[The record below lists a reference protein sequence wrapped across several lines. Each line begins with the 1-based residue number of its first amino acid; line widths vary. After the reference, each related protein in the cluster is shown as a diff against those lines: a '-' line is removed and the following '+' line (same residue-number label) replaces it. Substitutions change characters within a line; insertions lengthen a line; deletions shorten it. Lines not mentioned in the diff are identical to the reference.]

1 MQPADPRS
9 RPARGTGE
17 LLITG
22 ATGFV
27 GQVLARELGRRKVR
41 FRALVRVSSQ
51 RDRLEGSGAWMV
63 EGDLLNPRSLV
74 GPLEGV
80 RQIVHLGALVRSADP
95 ADNHAV
101 NTEGTANLLAAAS
114 SAGVERIVALS
125 SDSVLRAQLSPY
137 AQSKAEAEAM
147 LLAWGQ
153 RTGQSTLVLRP
164 PLIFGPQSKHLQTL
178 VKLSRLPVLPLPRHT
193 ASRCPVFVDDVVTA
207 ILAALGLDEAVV
219 PAGPIDLP
227 GATHL
232 DFGALIAA
240 VAASQGR
247 KGPKI
252 QRVPRAALKGLSRLA
267 GARVAQQLQGIE
279 EEVAL
284 NGALAEEL
292 LNWQP
297 TPLSTLLARAL
308 NPRGPDS
315 KDAAPP

>member
-22 ATGFV
+22 ATGFI
-27 GQVLARELGRRKVR
+27 GQVLARELGRLKIR
-41 FRALVRVSSQ
+41 FRALVRVTSQ

-63 EGDLLNPRSLV
+63 EGDLRNPRSLV

-95 ADNHAV
+95 ADNQAV
-101 NTEGTANLLAAAS
+101 NAAGTANLLAAAS
-114 SAGVERIVALS
+114 AEGVERIVALS
-125 SDSVLRAQLSPY
+125 SDSVLRAQHTPY
-137 AQSKAEAEAM
+137 ARSKAEAEAK

-153 RTGQSTLVLRP
+153 HAGQSALVLRP
-164 PLIFGPQSKHLQTL
+164 PMILGPQSKHLQTF
-178 VKLSRLPVLPLPRHT
+178 VKLSRLPVLPLPRRT
-193 ASRCPVFVDDVVTA
+193 ASRCPVFVDDVVAA
-207 ILAALGLDEAVV
+207 ILAALALDEAAV
-219 PAGPIDLP
+219 PQVPIDLP

-247 KGPKI
+247 KGPAI
-252 QRVPRAALKGLSRLA
+252 RRVPGAALRGLSRLA
-267 GARVAQQLQGIE
+267 GPQAAQQLRGIE
-279 EEVAL
+279 EEVVL
-284 NGALAEEL
+284 DGTLAEQL

-297 TPLSTLLARAL
+297 TPLSTLLERSL
-308 NPRGPDS
+308 KP
-315 KDAAPP
+315 